1 MDEQRYKRQMKTIRK
16 QELFPDIKQTRI
28 QTKRRWMLK
37 KNIQYVILVKIKWK
51 LGLKVSQADKTSLAT
66 YAKLNLVYACET
78 YIGSCK

>member
-1 MDEQRYKRQMKTIRK
+1 MDEHRYKRQMKTIRK

-51 LGLKVSQADKTSLAT
+51 LGLKFSQADKTSLAT
-66 YAKLNLVYACET
+66 YAKLSLVYACET